1 MGAVGRVPAGL
12 AAAGKVGILSTRGT
26 LFWVIVSVAAVA
38 GSVSVAACGG
48 TPETAGLSQKAGR
61 AGCVSA
67 TGTRGACARA
77 STLVTPG
84 LVVVSPD
91 GKHVYVAAEDR
102 YRGGLA
108 IFDRAARGRLTQ
120 KPGRAGCVA
129 EVPALRRVCRRAN
142 GVRAPRD
149 LVVSPD
155 GRNVYVA
162 AASGAIAIF
171 DRDRLSGALTQRP
184 GRAGCVSGRVRV
196 GPCVRG
202 RALSKPTMIAISPNG
217 TSVYVA
223 SFEDHA
229 LAIFDRDPRSGALTQ
244 KRGSAGSVRETSCVV
259 FEFSDGPG
267 CLNAPLDI
275 PQLEGGALTVSP
287 DGRNVYVGTGLAIFN
302 RHANGEL
309 TPNRAGNASTTDDPV
324 ISVMVS
330 ADGKNV
336 YAAASSGGLLIFD
349 RDPDDGVLT
358 PKPGEQGCVAT
369 RRIAGCTRARA
380 LVAPTGVSLSPDG
393 RDLYVAIGYNEE
405 NALVTFDRDPANG
418 TLKQKPGRAGCVSQ
432 LGTNGKCAR
441 GRALREP
448 STLGE
453 GSPTDPLVQ
462 PTLRVTVTPDGRSVY
477 LSGDTVAVFDRP

>member
-1 MGAVGRVPAGL
+1 
-12 AAAGKVGILSTRGT
+12 
-26 LFWVIVSVAAVA
+26 
-38 GSVSVAACGG
+38 
-48 TPETAGLSQKAGR
+48 
-61 AGCVSA
+61 
-67 TGTRGACARA
+67 
-77 STLVTPG
+77 
-84 LVVVSPD
+84 
-91 GKHVYVAAEDR
+91 
-102 YRGGLA
+102 
-108 IFDRAARGRLTQ
+108 
-120 KPGRAGCVA
+120 
-129 EVPALRRVCRRAN
+129 
-142 GVRAPRD
+142 
-149 LVVSPD
+149 
-155 GRNVYVA
+155 
-162 AASGAIAIF
+162 
-171 DRDRLSGALTQRP
+171 
-184 GRAGCVSGRVRV
+184 
-196 GPCVRG
+196 
-202 RALSKPTMIAISPNG
+202 MIAISPNG
-217 TSVYVA
+217 RSVYVA
-223 SFEDHA
+223 SAESDA

-244 KRGSAGSVRETSCVV
+244 KRGSAGCVAD
-259 FEFSDGPG
+259 EYSDVTG
-267 CLNAPLDI
+267 CRNAPLFI
-275 PQLEGGALTVSP
+275 GLEGGALTVSP

>member
-1 MGAVGRVPAGL
+1 MSAVGRVPAGL
-12 AAAGKVGILSTRGT
+12 AAADRVWILSTRG
-26 LFWVIVSVAAVA
+26 LFWVIVSAAAVA

-61 AGCVSA
+61 EGCVSA

-91 GKHVYVAAEDR
+91 GKHVYVALEDR

-108 IFDRAARGRLTQ
+108 IFDRAVSGRLTQ

-162 AASGAIAIF
+162 AASGVIAIF
-171 DRDRLSGALTQRP
+171 DRDRLSGALTQKP
-184 GRAGCVSGRVRV
+184 GRTGCVSRRVRV

-202 RALSKPTMIAISPNG
+202 RALTKPMMIAISPNG

-223 SFEDHA
+223 SAEDDA
-229 LAIFDRDPRSGALTQ
+229 VAIFDRDRRSGALTQ
-244 KRGSAGSVRETSCVV
+244 KRGSAGCVAH
-259 FEFSDGPG
+259 EYSDVTG
-267 CLNAPLDI
+267 CRRAPLSI
-275 PQLEGGALTVSP
+275 GLEGGGALTVSP
-287 DGRNVYVGTGLAIFN
+287 DGRNVYAGLTIFD
-302 RHANGEL
+302 RHPNGEL
-309 TPNRAGNASTTDDPV
+309 TPPAGDAKTTHAVVSV
-324 ISVMVS
+324 IVS

-336 YAAASSGGLLIFD
+336 YAADSFDGLLLIFD
-349 RDPDDGVLT
+349 RDPDTGVLT
-358 PKPGEQGCVAT
+358 RKLGEQGCVAA
-369 RRIAGCTRARA
+369 RIDGCMRATA
-380 LVAPTGVSLSPDG
+380 LAAPTGVSLSPDG
-393 RDLYVAIGYNEE
+393 RDLYVASGVSQG
-405 NALVTFDRDPANG
+405 NALVTFDRDQADG

-432 LGTNGKCAR
+432 SGTGGKCAR
-441 GRALREP
+441 GRAMREP
-448 STLGE
+448 NMLGE
-453 GSPTDPLVQ
+453 GSPTNILVQ
-462 PTLRVTVTPDGRSVY
+462 PTLRVTVAPDGRSVY